1 MSENRNDFF
10 ILHGIT
16 SAWAL
21 SNIIHLM
28 NSNEMK
34 LEMLQNFICVLLA
47 VYIAKDCPK
56 LNPDYL
62 TSPDVS
68 NIAWEDII
76 ERTLKMPLGTDEH
89 EYKLVQVCIVYIIQ
103 ILIILNYFIK
113 I

>member
-1 MSENRNDFF
+1 M
-10 ILHGIT
+10 HGVT

-21 SNIIHLM
+21 SNIIYLM

-34 LEMLQNFICVLLA
+34 LEMLQNFLCVLLA
-47 VYIAKDCPK
+47 VYIAQDCPK

-68 NIAWEDII
+68 NITWGDII
-76 ERTLKMPLGTDEH
+76 ERTLKLPLGTDEH
-89 EYKLVQVCIVYIIQ
+89 KYKLVQVCIVYLIQ
-103 ILIILNYFIK
+103 IFIIFNYFIN